1 MRLWAVLLSFLL
13 LSGVATELLA
23 KKSGWGGSKRTKNY
37 SSKKSVSRKSRGSS
51 FDRARSLKMARD
63 RSTSSHREYQA
74 KREALEEKNSLKPNY
89 SHQNSGY
96 NGAVAGGVI
105 GTGVAVASS
114 TTPSNGG
121 ELEIEYEV
129 HNHYYGDRTVEESRE
144 SSVEKVSSNSSG
156 VPSIAIILIVILL
169 LSGLYYLLSKRSR
182 ENRKKIKEKLPID
195 IRVGAIVDLTSIET
209 RFIINRENY
218 LFSKPETLKGYVT
231 SIGEVIL
238 DEDMKIYNLYV
249 SKEIDSK
256 ESIFYIKIEIYK
268 NRISNIKLFTEY
280 EEVNPSTVEEWEE
293 WLDGTEDLYPLLG
306 GIDFSTPDGRS
317 YSRVW
322 ERGIDE
328 VVRSKFIEKFS
339 VDGEDSETLN
349 MTTLYDKQFNNGEVE
364 YLYLLNIEDS
374 ELNNFIRMD
383 LGIEIDEGEL
393 QIL

>member
-1 MRLWAVLLSFLL
+1 MRLWIALLSFLL
-13 LSGVATELLA
+13 ISGVSTELLA

-37 SSKKSVSRKSRGSS
+37 NSRKSVNRKSVGSS
-51 FDRARSLKMARD
+51 FDRARSLKIARD
-63 RSTSSHREYQA
+63 RSTSSYKEYRA
-74 KREALEEKNSLKPNY
+74 KKESSSKPNY
-89 SHQNSGY
+89 SHSSNS
-96 NGAVAGGVI
+96 GAVAGGVV
-105 GTGVAVASS
+105 GATTAVAAASSS
-114 TTPSNGG
+114 TPSTPSSGDF
-121 ELEIEYEV
+121 EIEYEI
-129 HNHYYGDRTVEESRE
+129 HNHYYDDSAVEEKP
-144 SSVEKVSSNSSG
+144 VNSLPETPQNSGG
-156 VPSIAIILIVILL
+156 VPSIAVILIVVLL
-169 LSGLYYLLSKRSR
+169 LGGLYYLLSKRSR

-218 LFSKPETLKGYVT
+218 LLSKPEALKGYVT

-256 ESIFYIKIEIYK
+256 ESVFYIKVEIYK
-268 NRISNIKLFTEY
+268 NRISNIKLFTQY
-280 EEVNPSTVEEWEE
+280 EEVNPSTVEQWEE

-306 GIDFSTPDGRS
+306 GIDFSTPDGRN

-339 VDGEDSETLN
+339 IDGEDSETLN
-349 MTTLYDKQFNNGEVE
+349 MTTLYDKRFSNGEVE
-364 YLYLLNIEDS
+364 YLYILNIEDS
-374 ELNNFIRMD
+374 ELNNFIRID